1 MIPFFHDEA
10 KNDGG
15 YILLSGIKTIDGIN
29 MPKVRTWYTNK
40 EKNTYLGTDTLKNK
54 KPSHF

>member
-1 MIPFFHDEA
+1 LIPFFHDEV
-10 KNDGG
+10 KNDGE

-29 MPKVRTWYTNK
+29 MPKARVCYTNK
-40 EKNTYLGTDTLKNK
+40 ENTYLGTDTLKNK